1 MADGGSHAPTPPAR
15 DSATPGTPANR
26 TFGPRIVAAAL
37 VVGVGVLVGVLLG
50 PAFGGR
56 AAAGAGSSGGPTANA
71 SESPDDQFEDNTVPP
86 NRLQALGNVRQ
97 LRMHVGGVNRTA
109 LVYRPSTA
117 HTGSPVFVAVH
128 GFTSSAQ
135 AIIRHTSF
143 TDLAERN
150 GWIVVFPQGLKY
162 ADGQRAWNAGSCCGG
177 APTAHTSDT
186 AFVIKLAR
194 YVVTAYHAN
203 PKQVFYEGHSNGA
216 MLGYR
221 IACTANQP
229 FAGFALLS
237 GTLVTPCHHTSEVPI
252 LAMHGLQDG
261 TVPFAGSRWRVSLQ
275 TRLQPVTETLD
286 TVATLNGCQG
296 AMASR
301 SPAGA
306 EVRVFTSSCPRTA
319 TVALVTIRDMQ
330 HQWTESAARYGIDET
345 RYSTTWLFE
354 HTTA

>member
-1 MADGGSHAPTPPAR
+1 MADGGSLPPTPRSHGSAR
-15 DSATPGTPANR
+15 AGTPTTS

-37 VVGVGVLVGVLLG
+37 VVGVGVLVGVLFG

-56 AAAGAGSSGGPTANA
+56 AAAGAGTGQPTTNA
-71 SESPDDQFEDNTVPP
+71 SESPDAQFENSSVPP
-86 NRLQALGNVRQ
+86 NRVQALGDVRQ
-97 LRMHVGGVNRTA
+97 LRMRVGGANRTA
-109 LVYRPSTA
+109 LVYRPPTA
-117 HTGSPVFVAVH
+117 HPGSPMFVAVH

-135 AIIRHTSF
+135 AIVRHTSF
-143 TDLAERN
+143 VDLAQRN

-162 ADGQRAWNAGSCCGG
+162 PDGQRAWNAGTCCGG
-177 APTAHTSDT
+177 APVADT
-186 AFVIKLAR
+186 PDTTFIIRLAR
-194 YVVTAYHAN
+194 YVVKAYDAN
-203 PKQVFYEGHSNGA
+203 PKQLFYEGHSNGA

-221 IACTANQP
+221 IACTPGQP

-237 GTLVTPCHHTSEVPI
+237 GTLVTPCRHTSKVPV

-261 TVPFAGSRWRVSLQ
+261 TVPFAGSRWRVGLQ
-275 TRLQPVTETLD
+275 TRLQPVTETMD
-286 TVATLNGCQG
+286 TVAALNGCHG
-296 AMASR
+296 ALTSR

-306 EVRVFTSSCPRTA
+306 EVRVFTSTCPRTA
-319 TVALVTIRDMQ
+319 TVALVTVRDMQ